1 MKVTAQ
7 LNYLRMSPRR
17 VNMMA
22 RLIRGEKVEKALHIL
37 RLHSRVAAKP
47 LKKLV
52 ESAVANAE
60 NKGNID
66 VDTLYIKEIQIGGG
80 PTLKRWLPRAQG
92 RATPI
97 RKRTTHISLVLEES

>member
-7 LNYLRMSPRR
+7 LTYLRMSPRR

-37 RLHSRVAAKP
+37 RLHKRVAAKP

-66 VDTLYIKEIQIGGG
+66 VDTLYIKELKIGGG

>member
-1 MKVTAQ
+1 
-7 LNYLRMSPRR
+7 
-17 VNMMA
+17 MA
-22 RLIRGEKVEKALHIL
+22 RLIRGETVEKALHIL
-37 RLHSRVAAKP
+37 RLHQRVAAKP
-47 LKKLV
+47 LRKLV

-66 VDTLYIKEIQIGGG
+66 IDTLYIKELKTGPG

-97 RKRTTHISLVLEES
+97 RKRSTHISLVLEES